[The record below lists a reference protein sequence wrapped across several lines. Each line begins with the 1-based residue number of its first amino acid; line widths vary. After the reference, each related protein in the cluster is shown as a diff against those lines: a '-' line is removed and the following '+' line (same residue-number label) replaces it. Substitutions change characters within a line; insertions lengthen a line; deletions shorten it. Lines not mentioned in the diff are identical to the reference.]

1 MNEHLDDVVQPTD
14 HEQFLHKYSHRWNLQ
29 PVFFVFLLGT
39 WAGCVAFYIRHK
51 IFVIEPKWV
60 EDYGQDYPVYK
71 ALWLQ
76 AKFEYWRIRGYHLE
90 KYRFFNFKDEQ
101 MIDPLNKESLGAEA
115 FRVYQNKRLLRELAY
130 LKKRNNS
137 FDFLCIG
144 EDDIEDYDD
153 NV

>member
-1 MNEHLDDVVQPTD
+1 M
-14 HEQFLHKYSHRWNLQ
+14 F
-29 PVFFVFLLGT
+29 
-39 WAGCVAFYIRHK
+39 AFYLRHK

-60 EDYGQDYPVYK
+60 EDYGQDYPATK
-71 ALWLQ
+71 ALWLL
-76 AKFEYWRIRGYHLE
+76 AKLEYWRIRGYHLE

-101 MIDPLNKESLGAEA
+101 MIDPLNNESLGAEA
-115 FRVYQNKRLLRELAY
+115 FRVYQNKRLLRELSY
-130 LKKRNNS
+130 LEKRKNT